1 MPGDAGG
8 SELRFALDVLADCG
22 VGLSQEELLDAL
34 WLARRL
40 TGSPDAL
47 PLQRDAT
54 HRAGARPAPPVPDRR
69 RPRETPGSKASLFG
83 GSRTRPRPEPETAP
97 SAPEPETAQPA
108 VTPQAEEKRAMPLRV
123 PEAKALT
130 DELSIG
136 RVLRPLKQSRP
147 SSSRYHFDEEAT
159 VHALAETGL
168 PDVVLRPAP
177 ERWLDLALVVD
188 DGMSMLLWQRLAT
201 ELHALLR
208 RAGAF
213 RVIRTYGLHTRG
225 DEVYLRGRPFSDE
238 ANRMPTHLVADP
250 TGRTLVLLVSDG
262 VGRAWRDG
270 RMHSTLSGWARCGPT
285 AVVHALPPRMWG
297 GSALRAQRWQV
308 TSGRRGSANA
318 EWTVTDPVLPPDVMA
333 FRGVPVPVLE
343 PAPAALSA
351 WVRLVAAP
359 AASTTLPLLAAP
371 RSGPS
376 RPVDT
381 GLPRLRRFHS
391 AATPEAYRL
400 AAHLAGVAP
409 LSLPVMRLV
418 QAAIPWAD
426 TPHLAEVFLG
436 GLLRPLP
443 VPPGEC
449 LPPQHQLFDFDSDIG
464 DVLLNAVPLA
474 DVVETGRTVS
484 ARLEQL
490 AGRSP
495 DFPAWLAHP
504 EGKERIPSSTRAFAA
519 IGPRLAARFG
529 VGSLERR
536 MGSIWR
542 PLRSG
547 DPWRIG
553 PYTVHARGLGDGP
566 CQKFLGRDPGG
577 TEVVVVTAERR
588 FEGFLST
595 EARALRRLAGR
606 YAPRL
611 IASDLDA
618 TQPWVAEVPPHS
630 PDGIPAEPLAAV
642 LDREGLEPDAALEL
656 AWHLC
661 EAVETSH
668 RADLVHGSIDVRT
681 VRCLGR
687 SVLLTDWFWSSH
699 ASERVLH
706 AQDMVALAQLV
717 TALIAFAP
725 EADLD
730 ELRVLLEECDARLP
744 GGPTAGQLGE
754 VLSARLGMQG
764 DDGKLVE
771 AMDGPARAELIRTQI
786 RSCRKIAVLGMPGAI
801 GKSTTAALLA
811 TVFATERRGRT
822 VVVDADPGRGTLG
835 FRVNQNRGKGM
846 SALVRVLD
854 RVNGRRDLAP
864 YLSTMESGADVL
876 TDLVGLPTPPAPQ
889 QVRRVC
895 DTLARHFKV
904 LITDSHTTEFDEGK
918 RVVLSQSDQLVL
930 VVDSLSHLL
939 SGAHLEYFNRLLGLG
954 YKELLAR
961 SVIVVSTPQPP
972 GRGPRGPHGII
983 ERDADLRHLCRGIVA
998 IPYSSY
1004 LADTGEARLGRLDV
1018 ALREI
1023 YYDLAALVAQSFTS

>member
-1 MPGDAGG
+1 MPGDSGG
-8 SELRFALDVLADCG
+8 SGLRLALDVLADCG

-40 TGSPDAL
+40 TGSSDART
-47 PLQRDAT
+47 LQRDAT
-54 HRAGARPAPPVPDRR
+54 PRTGVAPRTPAGPDGRK
-69 RPRETPGSKASLFG
+69 PRTTPGRRSGLFG
-83 GSRTRPRPEPETAP
+83 GTRPKSRTDPEQPTTAFPEPQTQ
-97 SAPEPETAQPA
+97 QPT
-108 VTPQAEEKRAMPLRV
+108 VTPRADETRAIPLRV
-123 PEAKALT
+123 PEAKALA
-130 DELSIG
+130 DELRMG

-147 SSSRYHFDEEAT
+147 STSRYDVDEEAT

-213 RVIRTYGLHTRG
+213 RMIRAYGLHTRG

-238 ANRMPTHLVADP
+238 ANRMPKHLVADP

-270 RMHSTLSGWARCGPT
+270 RMHGTLSDWARCGPT
-285 AVVHALPPRMWG
+285 AVLHALPPRMWG
-297 GSALRAQRWQV
+297 GSALRAQRWRV

-318 EWTVTDPVLPPDVMA
+318 EWVVTDPVLPPDVMS
-333 FRGVPVPVLE
+333 FRGLPVPVLE

-351 WVRLVAAP
+351 WVRLVASP
-359 AASTTLPLLAAP
+359 AASATLPLLAAP
-371 RSGPS
+371 RSR
-376 RPVDT
+376 RPQPADT
-381 GLPRLRRFHS
+381 GLPRLRRFHA

-536 MGSIWR
+536 IGSVWR

-553 PYTVHARGLGDGP
+553 PYTVHARGVDEGP
-566 CQKFLGRDPGG
+566 CRKFLGRDPGG
-577 TEVVVVTAERR
+577 AEVVVVTADRD
-588 FEGFLST
+588 FQGFLST
-595 EARALRRLAGR
+595 EERALRRLAGR
-606 YAPRL
+606 YAPRVV
-611 IASDLDA
+611 ASDLLDA
-618 TQPWVAEVPPHS
+618 PPWVAEVPPHS
-630 PDGIPAEPLAAV
+630 PDGIPAEPLATV
-642 LDREGLEPDAALEL
+642 LARGDLEPDAALEL
-656 AWHLC
+656 ARNLC

-668 RADLVHGSIDVRT
+668 RADLVHGNLNPQT

-687 SVLLTDWFWSSH
+687 TVTLTDWFWSSH
-699 ASERVLH
+699 GSEHGTDADIEALGTLI
-706 AQDMVALAQLV
+706 AQ
-717 TALIAFAP
+717 LIAFAP
-725 EADLD
+725 EVNLD
-730 ELRVLLEECDARLP
+730 ELRVLLEACDSSRT
-744 GGPTAGQLGE
+744 GSRPTAGQLAGA
-754 VLSARLGMQG
+754 LAALLGLQG
-764 DDGKLVE
+764 DDGRLVG
-771 AMDGPARAELIRTQI
+771 AMDRLTRTELIRTQV
-786 RSCRKIAVLGMPGAI
+786 RTCRRIAVLGVPGSS

-811 TVFATERRGRT
+811 TVFATERQGRT
-822 VVVDADPGRGTLG
+822 IVVDADPGRGTLG
-835 FRVNQNRGKGM
+835 FRVDQNRGRGM
-846 SALVRVLD
+846 TALAQVLSQ
-854 RVNGRRDLAP
+854 VNQIRDLDP
-864 YLSTMESGADVL
+864 YVSGMESGADVL
-876 TDLVGLPTPPAPQ
+876 TDLLGLSPPPSAE
-889 QVRRVC
+889 QVKQVC
-895 DTLARHFKV
+895 DVLRRYYEI
-904 LITDSHTTEFDEGK
+904 LITDSDSTDLDEDK
-918 RVVLSQSDQLVL
+918 HAVLSQADQLVL
-930 VVDSLSHLL
+930 VLDSLADQLT
-939 SGAHLEYFNRLLGLG
+939 GAQVDYFNRLLGLG
-954 YKELLAR
+954 YKDLLAR
-961 SVIVVSTPQPP
+961 SVLVVSKSQPL
-972 GRGPRGPHGII
+972 GRRHGII
-983 ERDADLRHLCRGIVA
+983 ERSPELRHLCRGIVA
-998 IPYSSY
+998 ISYNPY
-1004 LADTGEARLGRLDV
+1004 LADAGEAGLAQLGEE
-1018 ALREI
+1018 LREA
-1023 YYDLAALVAQSFTS
+1023 YYDLAALVAQSFKAT